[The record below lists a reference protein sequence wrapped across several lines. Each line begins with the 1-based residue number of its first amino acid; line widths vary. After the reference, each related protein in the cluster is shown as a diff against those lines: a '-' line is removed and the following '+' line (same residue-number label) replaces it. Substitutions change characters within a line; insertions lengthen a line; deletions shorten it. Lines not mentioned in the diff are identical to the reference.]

1 MVKTTIYHTY
11 IPQSPLS
18 QFVKFFWSSEG
29 DSLAS
34 SQVKL
39 LPIGSIE
46 LVINLDYDTI
56 PLFDPSSREQ
66 CGSTSSIRLCG
77 IQSQSFI
84 IDNHSQISVMGVRF
98 QPGGSVPFFQIPAKE
113 LYNQII
119 SLEELWNFHA
129 EQLREN
135 LLKVPRIKARFLV
148 LERFLF
154 RMMQSQ
160 KSHPIIDFA
169 LCEFQKSPIP
179 TVNEVTNKIGI
190 SNRYFG
196 QLFSDVVGLTPKL
209 FCRIQRLRRLLILL
223 AEKTTVDWSEI
234 ALNCGYFD
242 QAHFIHDFRSFAGC
256 CPTTYLKQRGLHPC
270 HILLPNSG

>member
-1 MVKTTIYHTY
+1 MGKTTIYHNY
-11 IPQSPLS
+11 VPQSPLS

-39 LPIGSIE
+39 LPIGSME
-46 LVINLDYDTI
+46 LVINLDSEII
-56 PLFDPSSREQ
+56 PLFDRTSGER
-66 CGSTSSIRLCG
+66 CGSTSSIRICG
-77 IQSQSFI
+77 IQSQSFV
-84 IDNHSQISVMGVRF
+84 IDNHSQISVIGVRF
-98 QPGGSVPFFQIPAKE
+98 KPGGTVPFFQISTKE
-113 LYNQII
+113 LHNQVI

-135 LLKVPRIKARFLV
+135 LLKAPTIKTRFLV
-148 LERFLF
+148 LENFLF

-160 KSHPIIDFA
+160 ESHPIVDFA

-209 FCRIQRLRRLLILL
+209 FCRIQRLRRVLILL
-223 AEKTTVDWSEI
+223 AEKTTVNWDDIGLS
-234 ALNCGYFD
+234 CGYFD

-256 CPTTYLKQRGLHPC
+256 TPTEYLKQRGLYPC
-270 HILLPNSG
+270 HILLSR

>member
-1 MVKTTIYHTY
+1 MVKTTIYHSY
-11 IPQSPLS
+11 VPRSPLS
-18 QFVKFFWSSEG
+18 QFVKFLWSSEG
-29 DSLAS
+29 DRLPT

-39 LPIGSIE
+39 LPIGSME
-46 LVINLDYDTI
+46 LVINLDSDTI
-56 PLFDPSSREQ
+56 PLFDRTSRER
-66 CGSTSSIRLCG
+66 CGSTSSMRLCG
-77 IQSQSFI
+77 IQSQSLI

-113 LYNQII
+113 LHNQVI
-119 SLEELWNFHA
+119 SLEKLWNSHA

-135 LLKVPRIKARFLV
+135 LLKAPTIKTRFLV

-154 RMMQSQ
+154 RMMQPP
-160 KSHPIIDFA
+160 KPHPIVDFG
-169 LCEFQKSPIP
+169 LREFQKSTIP

-196 QLFSDVVGLTPKL
+196 QLFSDFVGLTPKS
-209 FCRIQRLRRLLILL
+209 FCRIQRLRLVLLLL
-223 AEKTTVDWSEI
+223 AGKTCVNWSEI

-256 CPTTYLKQRGLHPC
+256 GSTTYLKQRGSHPC
-270 HILLPNSG
+270 HILLSR